1 MKPEK
6 ITEAT
11 VFAVQTYGAFL
22 ATRASGRTA
31 RNDLEDLAQRGVPG
45 SVLIVD
51 FAGVD
56 AMTISF
62 TDEFL
67 GRFYSSLGSSATRL
81 AGILLGGLNDETE
94 EAVSICLERRDLV
107 AATVSRDQPTL
118 LGKAEFLQST
128 YSEAVSLATFSATE
142 FATALQISPQNSN
155 NRLKRLV
162 DAGAVYRQRVHLTEK
177 GGKEF
182 SYTGVVTMV
191 NYTEPR

>member
-11 VFAVQTYGAFL
+11 AFSVRRYGAFL
-22 ATRASGRTA
+22 ATRASGRAA
-31 RNDLEDLAQRGVPG
+31 RNDLEEAALRCVPG

-67 GRFYSSLGSSATRL
+67 GRFYSSLGSSDPRL
-81 AGILLGGLNDETE
+81 AGVLLDGLNDETA
-94 EAVSICLERRDLV
+94 EAVSICLERRELV
-107 AATVSRDQPTL
+107 AATVSRTQPTL
-118 LGKAEFLQST
+118 LGKADFLQGT
-128 YSEAVSLATFSATE
+128 YSEAVTLGTFSATE

-162 DAGAVYRQRVHLTEK
+162 DAGAGWGWGYPARLRARRQEL
-177 GGKEF
+177 
-182 SYTGVVTMV
+182 
-191 NYTEPR
+191 